1 MFVCIF
7 YTNYRVI
14 TKSLIK
20 LMSFRSVGACV
31 RGVGGGLHVYE
42 GRGGGAEKNVT
53 PLVAGYR
60 MARNLIYRVSGFTL

>member
-42 GRGGGAEKNVT
+42 GRGGAPSFT
-53 PLVAGYR
+53 VADIPQYV
-60 MARNLIYRVSGFTL
+60 MLESLNYICY